1 MVACVRL
8 KVRRKFAR
16 VPAEHIY
23 ETAPQAMPHNKGLE
37 VGGEDLKL
45 DDGVAQQALVNTDRA
60 YFKKYRRF
68 EKDFLKGR
76 TSSPTENTFWT
87 TPRGCPFNFE
97 ASCYFL
103 RFKMVED
110 ASRLLKCS
118 ARVHVVAMF
127 KRAYRVTFRKS
138 VPQIWCDKVGC
149 RCCIVA
155 RLTLLLETTHLFKL
169 VFSC

>member
-1 MVACVRL
+1 MRKYRL
-8 KVRRKFAR
+8 KMKMK
-16 VPAEHIY
+16 PPE
-23 ETAPQAMPHNKGLE
+23 AMPGKKGLE
-37 VGGEDLKL
+37 VGGEELKL
-45 DDGVAQQALVNTDRA
+45 DDGVAQQALVNSDRA
-60 YFKKYRRF
+60 YFSQYRRF

-76 TSSPTENTFWT
+76 TPSAKKDSAWT

-97 ASCYFL
+97 TSCYFL

-110 ASRLLKCS
+110 ASRMLKHS

-127 KRAYRVTFRKS
+127 KRAYRLTFKKT
-138 VPQIWCDKVGC
+138 VPQSWCDKVGC